1 VQNNAFYSNHTWN
14 LKGRIYALDRPRVM
28 GILNLTPDS
37 FYAGSRVTSES
48 EALQR
53 ATQMIKDGADMLDL
67 GGYST
72 RPGAAP
78 VSEKEETSRVI
89 PAIKLIAEKFPEV
102 PLSIDTFTSS
112 VARKAVDAGATLVN
126 DVSGGE
132 MDPKMMETVA
142 ALGVP
147 YILMHMRGTPGT
159 MNNLAVYKDLVK
171 EIMDYFHTKIQR
183 LRSLGVRDIIVD
195 PGFGLPKTV
204 DHNFELLHK
213 LSTFQILGL
222 PLLVGLS
229 RKSMI
234 WRTLQIEPEEALN
247 GTTALHMAA
256 LMQGASILRVHD
268 VKAARECI
276 ALFTKL
282 NQSQPK

>member
-1 VQNNAFYSNHTWN
+1 
-14 LKGRIYALDRPRVM
+14 M

-195 PGFGLPKTV
+195 PGFGFAKTV

-256 LMQGASILRVHD
+256 LIQGASILRVHD